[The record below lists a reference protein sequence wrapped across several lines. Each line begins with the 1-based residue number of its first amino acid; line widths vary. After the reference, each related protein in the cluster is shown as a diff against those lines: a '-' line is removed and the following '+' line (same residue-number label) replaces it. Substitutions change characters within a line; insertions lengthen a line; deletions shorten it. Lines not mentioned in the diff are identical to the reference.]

1 VCALGERMYL
11 LTVQND
17 QAVVEASLGGR
28 VDALEMRAFG
38 EDLAELL
45 ESLGN
50 QSYYLLIDHSKA
62 KSLDREA
69 VSVLS
74 WIKDTALETGAEK
87 VVCIAR
93 DEADMVNHT
102 TYRIQAVLEGRE
114 EFHLEGDRMSFPAWQ
129 EQSVRMAA

>member
-1 VCALGERMYL
+1 MYL
-11 LTVQND
+11 LTVQED

-38 EDLAELL
+38 EELAELL
-45 ESLGN
+45 ESLGH

-93 DEADMVNHT
+93 DEDDMISQTSN
-102 TYRIQAVLEGRE
+102 RIQAILEGKE
-114 EFHLEGDRMSFPAWQ
+114 EVHLDTDELTFPVWQ
-129 EQSVRMAA
+129 QASYRLAA

>member
-1 VCALGERMYL
+1 MCALGDRMYL
-11 LTVQND
+11 LTVQEN

-38 EDLAELL
+38 EELADLL
-45 ESLGN
+45 ETLGN
-50 QSYYLLIDHSKA
+50 QSYYLLIDHSRA
-62 KSLDREA
+62 KTMDREA

-74 WIKDTALETGAEK
+74 WIKDTALDTGAEK

-102 TYRIQAVLEGRE
+102 TYRLQSVLEGRE
-114 EFHLEGDRMSFPAWQ
+114 EFHLEGDSVSYPAWQ
-129 EQSVRMAA
+129 QVSIRMAA